1 MIFAIVITALAL
13 GGVWVYLIPLL
24 QNQIPASLSSNKI
37 AQIAIMGGMI
47 LVAVWVVSF
56 VVKSVGVKSIA

>member
-24 QNQIPASLSSNKI
+24 QNQIPASFSSNKI
-37 AQIAIMGGMI
+37 AQILIMGGLI
-47 LVAVWVVSF
+47 LVAVWVVGF
-56 VVKSVGVKSIA
+56 VVKSVGVKNVA